1 MLGAE
6 SYKPYYIA
14 AESHEPYY
22 IAAGP
27 YEPYCIAVKPLGL
40 IRQWEVAGLVPICI
54 VLKILKKKIISYQA
68 KYQQG
73 FKLIVLFLSYF

>member
-6 SYKPYYIA
+6 S
-14 AESHEPYY
+14 HEPHEPHH

-27 YEPYCIAVKPLGL
+27 HEPYCIAAEPLGL
-40 IRQWEVAGLVPICI
+40 IGQWKVAGSVPIRT
-54 VLKILKKKIISYQA
+54 VSKTSKKKIISYQT

-73 FKLIVLFLSYF
+73 FKLIVLFSSYF